1 MEQRII
7 SSQVNIQ
14 QQFVS
19 QQLALLLLLDKH

>member
-19 QQLALLLLLDKH
+19 QQLALLLLDKH